1 MEGAFI
7 AIGHKPNTEFMKGQ
21 IECDENG
28 YIKVLDGEMTKTS
41 VEGIVFCMYTNYKFQ
56 TSLSVRIF
64 CVGVFACG
72 DVVDT
77 KYKQAITAAGSGC
90 QAAIDAEKWLEAREE
105 RSNDCDGK
113 DRRIKKNIPPPPS
126 KSNSKAS
133 KENVKEVPQASSTC
147 DPSSGV

>member
-1 MEGAFI
+1 MEVEGAFI
-7 AIGHKPNTEFMKGQ
+7 AIGHKPNTEFIKGQ

-41 VEGIVFCMYTNYKFQ
+41 VEGMVFCVYTNYKFQ
-56 TSLSVRIF
+56 TSLIMRIF

-105 RSNDCDGK
+105 RSNDGNGK
-113 DRRIKKNIPPPPS
+113 ERRIKHDPS

-133 KENVKEVPQASSTC
+133 KENDKEVPKASSTC
-147 DPSSGV
+147 DPSSGM